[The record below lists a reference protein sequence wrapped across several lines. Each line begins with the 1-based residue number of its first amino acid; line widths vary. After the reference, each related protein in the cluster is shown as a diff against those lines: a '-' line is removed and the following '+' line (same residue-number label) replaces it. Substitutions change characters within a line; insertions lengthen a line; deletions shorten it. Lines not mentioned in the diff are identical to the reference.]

1 MKRIIYLT
9 ATLLCLG
16 AMLLAG
22 VDPAKASMPQAV
34 EITFNLDLTGPY
46 TAAGAFNLTGFIQD
60 KGTASQVVR
69 ITDDGM
75 IQGKKILVGQNG
87 TITLRFNA
95 EPTPSGEAFGHF
107 VVVSGTGAYKNIH
120 GNGTTYATVV
130 FEDGIPKIVGTYS
143 GDVHVDP

>member
-1 MKRIIYLT
+1 MKKLIYLT
-9 ATLLCLG
+9 STLFFLV

-22 VDPAKASMPQAV
+22 VSFAQASQPQAV
-34 EITFNLDLTGPY
+34 EITFNLDLTGAY
-46 TAAGAFNLTGFIQD
+46 TAAGDFTISGAIQETG
-60 KGTASQVVR
+60 KASQVVR

-75 IQGKKILVGQNG
+75 IQGKKVLVGQNG

-107 VVVSGTGAYKNIH
+107 LVVSGTGAYKNIH

-143 GDVHVDP
+143 GDVHLDP